1 MDVSA
6 GRRPTGKCH
15 GADSS
20 YENSTVL
27 SPRQPV
33 HSHLMGKVVNS
44 WVWKSLIPT
53 DKLQAKSGDA
63 LRTWA
68 LLTTHC
74 LLNQDSWSL
83 RVGDNRGGLYCTE
96 LALKTDTGEK
106 RLSLVGLVLVSPQS
120 HYQSLKS
127 KIPKSLLKTATI

>member
-1 MDVSA
+1 MPKGTFRRMMWTRKQGTDERKDGMDVSA
-6 GRRPTGKCH
+6 LQRPTGKCH

-33 HSHLMGKVVNS
+33 HSHLMGKVVNT
-44 WVWKSLIPT
+44 WVWKTLIPR

-68 LLTTHC
+68 LPTTLY
-74 LLNQDSWSL
+74 LLNRDSWSL
-83 RVGDNRGGLYCTE
+83 RVGDNLGDVYT
-96 LALKTDTGEK
+96 
-106 RLSLVGLVLVSPQS
+106 VQS
-120 HYQSLKS
+120 W
-127 KIPKSLLKTATI
+127 P